1 MGKLYGFSDVLRSIE
16 MWHWEQKS
24 QDRVKLT
31 NNILEILYGKFVSE
45 IAVWMKG
52 FVMTY
57 FSMVKHNYVQI

>member
-1 MGKLYGFSDVLRSIE
+1 